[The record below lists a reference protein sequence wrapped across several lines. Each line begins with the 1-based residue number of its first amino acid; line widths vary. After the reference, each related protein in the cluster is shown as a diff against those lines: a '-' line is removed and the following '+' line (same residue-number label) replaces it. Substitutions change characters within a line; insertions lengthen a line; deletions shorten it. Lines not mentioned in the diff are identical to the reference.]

1 MNARTI
7 RQGESRLV
15 GLNEF
20 CCYIGLGANKA
31 REFAREHGI
40 EIRIGRACRYD
51 LRKADEA
58 INALADTEKG

>member
-31 REFAREHGI
+31 KEFARENGI
-40 EIRIGRACRYD
+40 EVRIGRACRYD
-51 LRKADEA
+51 LRKADAAIEA
-58 INALADTEKG
+58 LSNEEE